1 MVTFNTEDDKVWID
15 LWNEHKS
22 ASKLSKILGK
32 SVRNIYER
40 RRTLEQR
47 YGIELQANF
56 PYYNFD
62 ANAEKEK
69 LQKKLNE
76 TRSNVRRGINLEN
89 GRIIVFSDAHFFPD
103 TETTA
108 YFGLLEAIKEF
119 QPEVIIANGDIF
131 DGSSI
136 SRFPRIMFSDQP
148 TVLQELDAV
157 ISYMNEI
164 EGASKFKSN
173 LIHTLGNHDARYETF
188 LSANVP
194 QYQGIKG
201 FHLKDHLPLW
211 QPCWSFWINED
222 TCIKHRWKG
231 GWTGGRSNTL
241 NSGVNMVTGHTHAM
255 NVIGV
260 TDYNGTR
267 WGVQTGTLA
276 DPHGQQFNYTEDAP
290 KDWMSGFVML
300 SFHNGKMLQPEMI
313 RVWDNDSVEFRGK
326 IHNV

>member
-211 QPCWSFWINED
+211 QPCWSFWINDE
-222 TCIKHRWKG
+222 TVVKHRLKG
-231 GWTGGRSNTL
+231 GTMAGYNNVKASLGTNI
-241 NSGVNMVTGHTHAM
+241 VTGHTHVLA
-255 NVIGV
+255 VQPLTGYQK
-260 TDYNGTR
+260 TFY
-267 WGVQTGTLA
+267 GVQTGTLA
-276 DPHGQQFNYTEDAP
+276 NPKGNQFVDYTEDAP
-290 KDWMSGFVML
+290 LDWRSGFVML
-300 SFHNGKMLQPEMI
+300 TFKNGKLLMPELFQVHDEI
-313 RVWDNDSVEFRGK
+313 GRAHV
-326 IHNV
+326 